1 MLKKQVRYM
10 IRSLAIYLQLISLNT
25 MFYCFV
31 RGENAAILLLDFSCW
46 GEKKASVSSL
56 VSQLYSLK
64 QIKQQK
70 ELSSILFTA
79 GV

>member
-10 IRSLAIYLQLISLNT
+10 IRSLAIYLQFISLNT

-31 RGENAAILLLDFSCW
+31 RGENAAILLLDFSWCW
-46 GEKKASVSSL
+46 GRGGAIVSSL

-64 QIKQQK
+64 QMKQQK
-70 ELSSILFTA
+70 EL
-79 GV
+79 